1 MPSEATWNP
10 GLWTSAG
17 GDLPSQWSLIPFGE
31 FLESPKA
38 ISVGVM
44 YPGDHF
50 ESGTPLIRV
59 GDVQDGGVVATP
71 QMRITTT
78 VHHEY
83 RRTELRGDELLVTL
97 VGKPGV
103 CVIARPYM
111 RGWNVARAL
120 AVARIRNPK
129 LRPYL
134 KAVLES
140 SVMKSIVSSMLNTTV
155 QPTLNLKEIRSL
167 PVPVPCDLNV
177 ATAIGQFAE
186 DVNERIDILRQTNA
200 TLESVAQ
207 ALFKS
212 WFIDFDP
219 VRAKAEGREP
229 EGMDAVTA
237 ALFPRSETAWQQE
250 CRKVRVGELISARI
264 LTIGDGY
271 RAKNSELGALGVHFI
286 RAGDLLRGRVT
297 PTEDYLSAAALER
310 AKGKLAKPGDTAFT
324 SKGTIGRFAYVDT
337 ATAAAVY
344 SPQVCYWRSESAEV
358 LEPSYLHFW
367 MKSPA
372 FARQVDSVRGQAAIM
387 DFVSLSDQRRMFIDL
402 PAARVQ
408 RRFAELAEPL
418 LTRISINRCNATSLE
433 AIRDTLLPRLIS
445 GKLRLPE
452 A

>member
-1 MPSEATWNP
+1 M
-10 GLWTSAG
+10 
-17 GDLPSQWSLIPFGE
+17 
-31 FLESPKA
+31 
-38 ISVGVM
+38 
-44 YPGDHF
+44 
-50 ESGTPLIRV
+50 
-59 GDVQDGGVVATP
+59 
-71 QMRITTT
+71 
-78 VHHEY
+78 
-83 RRTELRGDELLVTL
+83 
-97 VGKPGV
+97 
-103 CVIARPYM
+103 
-111 RGWNVARAL
+111 
-120 AVARIRNPK
+120 
-129 LRPYL
+129 
-134 KAVLES
+134 
-140 SVMKSIVSSMLNTTV
+140 
-155 QPTLNLKEIRSL
+155 
-167 PVPVPCDLNV
+167 
-177 ATAIGQFAE
+177 
-186 DVNERIDILRQTNA
+186 
-200 TLESVAQ
+200 
-207 ALFKS
+207 
-212 WFIDFDP
+212 
-219 VRAKAEGREP
+219 
-229 EGMDAVTA
+229 
-237 ALFPRSETAWQQE
+237 
-250 CRKVRVGELISARI
+250 RVGELISARI